1 MKPIGKFPRSVF
13 SAHSSTRKGG
23 NIRNFIVLM
32 ILLAIITACNATTDE
47 KRTATASSTPAR
59 MVEQPT
65 EISTVSALTTETPA
79 PGPTVD
85 TRISPERWQEW
96 PVVPTVRPEMKAIFQ
111 RGAELGNNPGA
122 FSKIGD
128 GEISTVW
135 FLTQYDLAPSYYH
148 LGPYTYLQSVIR
160 RFHGSFSHAG
170 VAAGRG
176 FTTTIILQP
185 PPAGT
190 SECEAGES
198 RLDCELRTFHPS
210 FAFISL
216 GTNQVWQSEVFE
228 PELRRII
235 VRLLESEVV
244 PILATKAD
252 DLEGDQR
259 INRIIAKLA
268 YEYNLPLWNFW
279 LAVQGIPEHG
289 LQADHE
295 HLTYADSNF
304 DISVN
309 FQSAW
314 PWRNL
319 TALQVLDHVA
329 RSVSD
334 QP

>member
-1 MKPIGKFPRSVF
+1 
-13 SAHSSTRKGG
+13 
-23 NIRNFIVLM
+23 
-32 ILLAIITACNATTDE
+32 
-47 KRTATASSTPAR
+47 

-216 GTNQVWQSEVFE
+216 GTNQVWQPEVFE

-235 VRLLESEVV
+235 VLLLESEVV

-252 DLEGDQR
+252 DLEGNGS
-259 INRIIAKLA
+259 INATIARLA
-268 YEYNLPLWNFW
+268 AEYDLPLWNYW
-279 LAVQGIPEHG
+279 RATQPLPNHG
-289 LQADHE
+289 LQSDGA
-295 HLTYADSNF
+295 HLTVGPNRF
-304 DISVN
+304 DDPRAMESGWAV
-309 FQSAW
+309 
-314 PWRNL
+314 RNL
-319 TALQVLDHVA
+319 TALQALDAVWQGVTHK
-329 RSVSD
+329 
-334 QP
+334 